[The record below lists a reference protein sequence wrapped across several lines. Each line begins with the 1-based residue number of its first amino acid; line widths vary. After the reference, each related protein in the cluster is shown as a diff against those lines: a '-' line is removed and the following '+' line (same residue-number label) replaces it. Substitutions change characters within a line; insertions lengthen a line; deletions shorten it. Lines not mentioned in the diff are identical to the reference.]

1 LAAATCAASV
11 VIVLSIAPSAV
22 GAGSPAQRAIVR
34 AINLR
39 AADVPGFT
47 PHSGTA
53 AAALPFG
60 AQINATCSGL
70 AGASKHPRAAHASSP
85 LFLRSSGLHGEYAQS
100 DVAVERSRRVVTHD
114 LSVARSKHTRVCLKQ
129 ILQGLTIPEQ
139 GTTFRITGARVTV
152 LHPTVAGADGSFGIR
167 LRAAIT
173 GLSVRIPI
181 SVDVLGFAVGRDEI
195 TLTTGGVERT
205 FPSSTQEQLA
215 RLLVSRAL
223 ALPH

>member
-1 LAAATCAASV
+1 MAAAACAAAV
-11 VIVLSIAPSAV
+11 VIVLSIVPSAV
-22 GAGSPAQRAIVR
+22 GAGSPGQRAIVR

-47 PHSGTA
+47 PQSGST

-70 AGASKHPRAAHASSP
+70 AGVSKHSRAAHASSP
-85 LFLRSSGLHGEYAQS
+85 LFLRSSGLQGEYAQS
-100 DVAVERSRRVVTHD
+100 DVAIEHSHRIVTHD
-114 LSVARSKHTRVCLKQ
+114 LSVARSKHTRVCMKQ

-139 GTTFRITGARVTV
+139 GTTLTITGVRVTA

-167 LRAAIT
+167 VKAAIE
-173 GLSVRIPI
+173 GFLVRIPI